1 MFVAAGLLTLGLA
14 LIAAAV
20 KGVSLV
26 DLFAGKSAPPPSDPF
41 ASSPRLSSD
50 LPAGGSTNTGSA
62 GVFKGPNAALLNNLS
77 KTAVSQF
84 HLHIGSTCRSAA
96 ENAAVGGAPQSDH
109 LQCRAFDSSGAASDM
124 AAFARYAKNTPGVTK
139 VFYDPLG
146 WSAPGYDH
154 SDHVHVSA

>member
-26 DLFAGKSAPPPSDPF
+26 DLFAGKSAPPPQSPTAG
-41 ASSPRLSSD
+41 ASST
-50 LPAGGSTNTGSA
+50 GGTGA
-62 GVFKGPNAALLNNLS
+62 DPQGQFKGPNAALLRSLAS
-77 KTAVSQF
+77 TAVNKF
-84 HLHIGSTCRSAA
+84 HLHIGSTCRSPE
-96 ENAAVGGAPQSDH
+96 ENAAVGGAPHSDH
-109 LQCRAFDSSGAASDM
+109 LACRAFDSSGAANDM
-124 AAFARYAKNTPGVTK
+124 AAFARYAHDTPGVTK